1 MDHDFGY
8 GQYIDLEHYAGRVI
22 KHYIPINDHTVIQ
35 IKQVIE
41 FPESPKR
48 KQKEEFKDTGAQRF
62 KRYQSIYLSRHVP
75 QITVDK
81 QINNTKN
88 VSEFKVEMMQHL
100 LSTICIVLILITQL
114 WFFHR

>member
-1 MDHDFGY
+1 MEHDYGY

-48 KQKEEFKDTGAQRF
+48 KQKEDSSA
-62 KRYQSIYLSRHVP
+62 KRLRHQTMHLPRHVH
-75 QITVDK
+75 QINTDK
-81 QINNTKN
+81 QINNTN

-114 WFFHR
+114 WLFHR

>member
-1 MDHDFGY
+1 MEHDYGY

-48 KQKEEFKDTGAQRF
+48 KPESVAPRF
-62 KRYQSIYLSRHVP
+62 KQYKSVYLSRPSHE
-75 QITVDK
+75 INTDK
-81 QINNTKN
+81 QINNTN

>member
-1 MDHDFGY
+1 MEHDYGY

-48 KQKEEFKDTGAQRF
+48 KQKEVFKDSGAKRF
-62 KRYQSIYLSRHVP
+62 KHQTMHLPRHVH

-81 QINNTKN
+81 QINNTN

>member
-1 MDHDFGY
+1 MEHDYGY

-35 IKQVIE
+35 VRQMIE
-41 FPESPKR
+41 LPESPKQ
-48 KQKEEFKDTGAQRF
+48 KQNEFKDTGAQRY
-62 KRYQSIYLSRHVP
+62 KRYQSIYLSRP
-75 QITVDK
+75 SNKINADK
-81 QINNTKN
+81 QIKNTS